1 MTVQEV
7 LVKQL
12 GALPVIREYLD
23 RLQLKERVDA
33 LAPVRPVAHL
43 THGEVVV
50 ALVANRLTAP
60 RPLYDIQHWAETW
73 AVEETLG
80 LRPSDLNDDRLG
92 RCLDELAGVH
102 DQLRGDLTVQPRL
115 APMTRLVINL
125 DNGPEN
131 HSRRTQF
138 MYRLVEFAQKYEI
151 ALRLAYYPPYHSK
164 YNPIERCWGIL
175 EVHWNGALLDSMEA
189 VIKLTESMTW
199 KGRQPVVA
207 LVTTAYQTGV
217 SLTKAAMAEVETQ
230 LTRLAG
236 LEKWFVDIVPA
247 TATRREA

>member
-1 MTVQEV
+1 VTKVN
-7 LVKQL
+7 
-12 GALPVIREYLD
+12 AAA
-23 RLQLKERVDA
+23 DA
-33 LAPVRPVAHL
+33 
-43 THGEVVV
+43 
-50 ALVANRLTAP
+50 
-60 RPLYDIQHWAETW
+60 AE
-73 AVEETLG
+73 
-80 LRPSDLNDDRLG
+80 
-92 RCLDELAGVH
+92 DELRVSIDAKATVKIGPFSRRGVSRVAVKAADH
-102 DQLRGDLTVQPRL
+102 DFEAEATVTPVGFFLPHYDELYVYDVASKVTSDCLVDQLERWWLTVQPRF
-115 APMTRLVINL
+115 AHITRLVINL

-138 MYRLVEFAQKYEI
+138 MDRLVEFAQKYEI

-164 YNPIERCWGIL
+164 DHPIERCWGIL

-189 VIKLTESMTW
+189 VIKFTESMTW

-247 TATRREA
+247 TATSREA